1 MYFNAEL
8 VELNFIIFN
17 ELSDLDLELCGR
29 RGIQGTAEHILF
41 IELNFMTTN
50 GAGSCCLHS
59 AGTSADNDDIFR
71 LLDFSKLH
79 CVFIACCR
87 VDGTAEL

>member
-17 ELSDLDLELCGR
+17 ELSDLDLELCGS

-50 GAGSCCLHS
+50 GAGSCRLHS